1 MKTYLLTGTAA
12 AALLLSACAS
22 SPGMAP
28 MASSPAPMAA
38 MSPMMVDN
46 AALPEPVRVPAGQ
59 KMRMMATGV
68 GELTYECR
76 EKKDM
81 AGQHEWVFVG
91 PVANL
96 MSSDRKTVGKY
107 YAGPTWESADGSKIT
122 GKQVA
127 IAPAAAG
134 NIPLQLVKTDP
145 AVGAGAMNGVTYI
158 QRINTKGGVA
168 PAMAC
173 DAAGMGKKQ
182 TVKYE
187 ADYVFYG
194 S

>member
-1 MKTYLLTGTAA
+1 MRTQSLAVAGIAA
-12 AALLLSACAS
+12 VLSACS
-22 SPGMAP
+22 STPMRSSTAAP
-28 MASSPAPMAA
+28 MAGSTA
-38 MSPMMVDN
+38 MPMMSVDN
-46 AALPEPVRVPAGQ
+46 ATLPEPVRVPAGQ
-59 KMRMMATGV
+59 KARMTATGV

-76 EKKDM
+76 AKADM

-91 PVANL
+91 PVATL

-127 IAPAAAG
+127 VAPASAG

-158 QRINTKGGVA
+158 QRVNTKGGVA
-168 PAMAC
+168 PSMAC
-173 DAAGMGKKQ
+173 DAAGVGKKQ
-182 TVKYE
+182 TVPYQ